1 MLSYDKGS
9 TLLTLEKVHNPSLGE
24 HLLLLKDLRES
35 FDKFINEGVY
45 EALESINEIME
56 TEDSHYKKL
65 IFKPTLVE
73 GFGSDDPHIQI
84 KCYPEGCSE
93 AGAIRV
99 IDLPYMDNLGKLHFN
114 KNVKSF
120 VCKLASSD
128 DVSYDL
134 AKQTLSLVL
143 ASRMIKITVS
153 GKSKKIEAHG
163 LGRSTISLAALA
175 AFIAYEDGEQID
187 VWDIIRNP
195 LLIPTLEAVKR
206 KPEEIPVFYAQTRMV
221 DYDTSDKKSG
231 TMLIHNLRE
240 EPAYAVTRIRHS
252 INKAVSLDRALGETL
267 SRPVLNYEAGS
278 YVTPAVIQ
286 DLKRNKVNCIYVQT
300 VVPDSTSKI
309 AGGMVNKQLTYTV
322 LGKGWTVTKYL
333 ADRIP
338 ELDKYPTIPTDTS
351 VPHHLLN
358 DFSFKGKY
366 ASKEILDF
374 LQGAGEP
381 GVYIG
386 SDATPCYFETEIL
399 SNHTLQYGDVYSQAE
414 CQTMGVSP
422 HEWFCYLND
431 NTDSSYR
438 KDRLYADDLLALLST
453 IGYILLRGK
462 SVFLDRDKDFLKKVE
477 TPEIAL
483 KRELIYTIRKHVNT
497 YRDSVR
503 QYVKTGDPGKG
514 VIFDALTHS
523 FIKRLNEK
531 KLLDRCDVTNYA
543 AEISQALH
551 VSVDM
556 KEPPE
561 IVRRI
566 STPYYGRLC
575 PFETP
580 EGKRLG
586 LVNTKAL
593 GCEIKDGN
601 LLCTVRK
608 VFHNGG
614 TLTIS
619 NQIETLSVDQEL
631 QYRITDVL
639 ELTPGEKEGEYLNTR
654 IKAKV
659 PNPSITGDRQIIAEI
674 MAEDL
679 DYVYSHTESLI
690 SPTVSLIPFAT
701 TDDAIRV
708 SFGSKM
714 IKQGIYLLNPDK
726 PRVQTSMYRDIF
738 KCSDAYLLVAEKTGT
753 VTAIDIGRITVMY
766 DGDTDETVYKVN
778 EFAANTE
785 RVLCMRYR
793 VRENERVVRGQI
805 LADSSASQDGVYC
818 PGKNLLVAYMPT
830 GYNYE
835 DAVHTSME
843 ASVEMTSPSAKFV
856 RRKISGSYEVNRDGM
871 YKYYKAGEKITTVT
885 KKQGNFIDAHD
896 VHTNVSGIWYSI
908 DDTGMGG
915 ARELHFNL
923 LGYRKLTVGDKVS
936 GRHGNK
942 GVDAKV
948 DSNSSM
954 PMLPNGTP
962 VQILLN
968 PHGLPSRMNAGQIM
982 EAHLG
987 LVATVLGIYINS
999 DSFNGASLQEVQML
1013 MKMTHELANC
1023 GNKEL
1028 CWSIMSKYGM
1038 PRELQETVYGNM
1050 DQVMDWAG
1058 TFDEVGDCRLY
1069 NPMTGKW
1076 FPHKITIGV
1085 STILKMKQEGESKI
1099 HGRGG
1104 PLEEEYMMT
1113 SAQPTSGGARGG
1125 GQAMGGMES
1134 WAVQSYGASNVAHD
1148 MVTVNSDDEV
1158 GRTNKLL
1165 DAFGSP
1171 VRIPERYA
1179 APRALTNFI
1188 YYLEALGL
1196 KLEDDE
1202 GLLPAVDKYTS
1213 QERYIYDVGKMINK
1227 GRLDAVNDYEVDET
1241 EEALFRSLGY
1251 DG

>member
-9 TLLTLEKVHNPSLGE
+9 NLLTLEKVHNPSLGE

-163 LGRSTISLAALA
+163 LGKSTISLAALA

-338 ELDKYPTIPTDTS
+338 ELDKYPTIPTNTS

>member
-9 TLLTLEKVHNPSLGE
+9 NLLTLEKVHNPSLGE

-309 AGGMVNKQLTYTV
+309 TGGMVNKQLTYTV

-338 ELDKYPTIPTDTS
+338 EIDKYPTIPTDTP

-386 SDATPCYFETEIL
+386 SDTTPCYFETEIL

-962 VQILLN
+962 IQILLN

-1028 CWSIMSKYGM
+1028 CWSIMSKYRM

>member
-9 TLLTLEKVHNPSLGE
+9 NLLTLEKVHNPSLGE

-286 DLKRNKVNCIYVQT
+286 DLKRNKVNCVYVQT

-309 AGGMVNKQLTYTV
+309 TGGMVNKQLTYTV

-338 ELDKYPTIPTDTS
+338 ELDKYPTIPTDTL

-503 QYVKTGDPGKG
+503 QYAKTGDPGKG

-999 DSFNGASLQEVQML
+999 DSFNGASLREVQML
-1013 MKMTHELANC
+1013 MKMTHELTNC

>member
-9 TLLTLEKVHNPSLGE
+9 NLLTLEKVHNPSLGE

-631 QYRITDVL
+631 QHRITDVL

>member
-9 TLLTLEKVHNPSLGE
+9 NLLTLEKVHNPSLGE
-24 HLLLLKDLRES
+24 HLLLLKDLRGS

-286 DLKRNKVNCIYVQT
+286 DLKRNKVNCVYVQT

-309 AGGMVNKQLTYTV
+309 TGGMVNKQLTYTV

-338 ELDKYPTIPTDTS
+338 ELDKYPTIPTDTL

-462 SVFLDRDKDFLKKVE
+462 SVFLDRDRDFLKKVE

-503 QYVKTGDPGKG
+503 QYAKTGDPGKG

-999 DSFNGASLQEVQML
+999 DSFNGASLREVQML
-1013 MKMTHELANC
+1013 MKMTHELTNC

-1165 DAFGSP
+1165 DAFGSS
-1171 VRIPERYA
+1171 VRIPEKYA

>member
-1 MLSYDKGS
+1 MFSYDKGS
-9 TLLTLEKVHNPSLGE
+9 NLLTLEKVHNPSLGE

-322 LGKGWTVTKYL
+322 LGEGWAVTKYL

-338 ELDKYPTIPTDTS
+338 ELDKYPTIPTDTP

-523 FIKRLNEK
+523 FIRRLNEK

-1171 VRIPERYA
+1171 VRIPEKYA

>member
-9 TLLTLEKVHNPSLGE
+9 NLLTLEKVHNPSLGE

-322 LGKGWTVTKYL
+322 LGEGWAVTKYL

-338 ELDKYPTIPTDTS
+338 ELDKYPTIPTDTP

-483 KRELIYTIRKHVNT
+483 KRELIYTVRKHVNT

-608 VFHNGG
+608 VFHSGG

-1171 VRIPERYA
+1171 VRIPEKYA

>member
-9 TLLTLEKVHNPSLGE
+9 NLLTLEKVHNPSLGE

-35 FDKFINEGVY
+35 FDEFINEGVY

-674 MAEDL
+674 MAEASGL
-679 DYVYSHTESLI
+679 CVFSH
-690 SPTVSLIPFAT
+690 
-701 TDDAIRV
+701 
-708 SFGSKM
+708 
-714 IKQGIYLLNPDK
+714 
-726 PRVQTSMYRDIF
+726 
-738 KCSDAYLLVAEKTGT
+738 
-753 VTAIDIGRITVMY
+753 
-766 DGDTDETVYKVN
+766 
-778 EFAANTE
+778 
-785 RVLCMRYR
+785 
-793 VRENERVVRGQI
+793 
-805 LADSSASQDGVYC
+805 
-818 PGKNLLVAYMPT
+818 
-830 GYNYE
+830 
-835 DAVHTSME
+835 
-843 ASVEMTSPSAKFV
+843 
-856 RRKISGSYEVNRDGM
+856 
-871 YKYYKAGEKITTVT
+871 
-885 KKQGNFIDAHD
+885 
-896 VHTNVSGIWYSI
+896 
-908 DDTGMGG
+908 
-915 ARELHFNL
+915 
-923 LGYRKLTVGDKVS
+923 
-936 GRHGNK
+936 
-942 GVDAKV
+942 
-948 DSNSSM
+948 
-954 PMLPNGTP
+954 
-962 VQILLN
+962 
-968 PHGLPSRMNAGQIM
+968 
-982 EAHLG
+982 
-987 LVATVLGIYINS
+987 
-999 DSFNGASLQEVQML
+999 
-1013 MKMTHELANC
+1013 
-1023 GNKEL
+1023 
-1028 CWSIMSKYGM
+1028 
-1038 PRELQETVYGNM
+1038 
-1050 DQVMDWAG
+1050 
-1058 TFDEVGDCRLY
+1058 
-1069 NPMTGKW
+1069 
-1076 FPHKITIGV
+1076 
-1085 STILKMKQEGESKI
+1085 
-1099 HGRGG
+1099 
-1104 PLEEEYMMT
+1104 
-1113 SAQPTSGGARGG
+1113 
-1125 GQAMGGMES
+1125 
-1134 WAVQSYGASNVAHD
+1134 
-1148 MVTVNSDDEV
+1148 
-1158 GRTNKLL
+1158 
-1165 DAFGSP
+1165 
-1171 VRIPERYA
+1171 
-1179 APRALTNFI
+1179 
-1188 YYLEALGL
+1188 
-1196 KLEDDE
+1196 
-1202 GLLPAVDKYTS
+1202 
-1213 QERYIYDVGKMINK
+1213 
-1227 GRLDAVNDYEVDET
+1227 
-1241 EEALFRSLGY
+1241 
-1251 DG
+1251 

>member
-9 TLLTLEKVHNPSLGE
+9 NLLTLEKVHNPSLGE

-56 TEDSHYKKL
+56 TEDRHYKKL

-309 AGGMVNKQLTYTV
+309 TGGMVNKQLTYTV

-338 ELDKYPTIPTDTS
+338 ELDKYPTIPTDTL

-631 QYRITDVL
+631 PYRITDVL

-1125 GQAMGGMES
+1125 GQAMGGMEA

-1171 VRIPERYA
+1171 VRIPEKYA

>member
-9 TLLTLEKVHNPSLGE
+9 NLLTLEKVHNPSLGE

-300 VVPDSTSKI
+300 VVPDSTNKI
-309 AGGMVNKQLTYTV
+309 AGGMINKQLTYTV

-338 ELDKYPTIPTDTS
+338 ELDKYPTIPTDTL

-614 TLTIS
+614 ILTIS

>member
-9 TLLTLEKVHNPSLGE
+9 NLLTLEKVHNPSLGE

-120 VCKLASSD
+120 VCKLAASD

-286 DLKRNKVNCIYVQT
+286 DLKRNKVNCVYVQT

-309 AGGMVNKQLTYTV
+309 TGGMVNKQLTYTV

-338 ELDKYPTIPTDTS
+338 ELDKYPTIPTDTL

-503 QYVKTGDPGKG
+503 QYAKTGDPGKG

-999 DSFNGASLQEVQML
+999 DSFNGASLREVQML
-1013 MKMTHELANC
+1013 MKMTHELTNC

-1171 VRIPERYA
+1171 VRIPEKYA

>member
-9 TLLTLEKVHNPSLGE
+9 NLLTLEKVHNPSLGE

-338 ELDKYPTIPTDTS
+338 ELDKYPTIPTDTL

-374 LQGAGEP
+374 LQGVGEP

-1023 GNKEL
+1023 SNKEL

>member
-9 TLLTLEKVHNPSLGE
+9 NLLTLEKVHNPSLGE

-134 AKQTLSLVL
+134 SKQTLSLVL

-163 LGRSTISLAALA
+163 FGRSTISLAALA

-286 DLKRNKVNCIYVQT
+286 DLKRNKINCIYVQT

-338 ELDKYPTIPTDTS
+338 ELDKYPTIPTDTP
-351 VPHHLLN
+351 VPHPLLN

-414 CQTMGVSP
+414 CKTMGVSP

-483 KRELIYTIRKHVNT
+483 KRELIYAIRKHVNT

-1050 DQVMDWAG
+1050 DQVLDWAG

-1227 GRLDAVNDYEVDET
+1227 GRLDAVNDYETDET

>member
-9 TLLTLEKVHNPSLGE
+9 NLLTLEKVHNPSLGE

-163 LGRSTISLAALA
+163 FGRSTISLAALA

-252 INKAVSLDRALGETL
+252 INRAVSLDRALGETL

-338 ELDKYPTIPTDTS
+338 ELDKYPTIPTDTP

-483 KRELIYTIRKHVNT
+483 KRELIYAIRKHVNT

-962 VQILLN
+962 IQILLN

-1013 MKMTHELANC
+1013 MEMTYELANC

-1050 DQVMDWAG
+1050 DQVLDWAG

-1227 GRLDAVNDYEVDET
+1227 GRLDAVNDYETDET

-1251 DG
+1251 DR

>member
-9 TLLTLEKVHNPSLGE
+9 NLLTLEKVHNPSLGE

-35 FDKFINEGVY
+35 FDKFINKGVY

>member
-9 TLLTLEKVHNPSLGE
+9 NLLTLEKVHNPSLGE

-399 SNHTLQYGDVYSQAE
+399 SNHTLQYSDVYSQAE

-1227 GRLDAVNDYEVDET
+1227 GRLDAVNDYAVDET

>member
-9 TLLTLEKVHNPSLGE
+9 NLLTLEKVHNPSLGE

-286 DLKRNKVNCIYVQT
+286 DLKRNKVNCVYVQT

-309 AGGMVNKQLTYTV
+309 TGGMVNKQLTYTV

-338 ELDKYPTIPTDTS
+338 ELDKYPTIPTDTL

-399 SNHTLQYGDVYSQAE
+399 SNHTLQYGDVYSHAE

-503 QYVKTGDPGKG
+503 QYAKTGDPGKG

-999 DSFNGASLQEVQML
+999 DSFNGASLREVQML
-1013 MKMTHELANC
+1013 MKMTHELTNC

-1171 VRIPERYA
+1171 VRIPEKYA

>member
-9 TLLTLEKVHNPSLGE
+9 NLLTLEKVHNPSLGE

-134 AKQTLSLVL
+134 TKQTLSLVL

-322 LGKGWTVTKYL
+322 LGKGWAVTKYL

-338 ELDKYPTIPTDTS
+338 ELDKYPTIPTDTL

-374 LQGAGEP
+374 LQGVGEP

>member
-9 TLLTLEKVHNPSLGE
+9 NLLTLEKVHNPSLGE

-322 LGKGWTVTKYL
+322 LGKGWAVTKYL

-1076 FPHKITIGV
+1076 FSHKITIGV

-1171 VRIPERYA
+1171 VRIPEKYA

>member
-9 TLLTLEKVHNPSLGE
+9 NLLTLEKVHNPSLGE

-231 TMLIHNLRE
+231 TVLIRNLRE

-309 AGGMVNKQLTYTV
+309 TGGMVNKQLTYTV

-338 ELDKYPTIPTDTS
+338 ELDKYPTIPTDTL

-962 VQILLN
+962 IQILLN

-1028 CWSIMSKYGM
+1028 CWSIMSKYRM

>member
-9 TLLTLEKVHNPSLGE
+9 NLLTLEKVHNPSLGE

-1038 PRELQETVYGNM
+1038 PRELEETVYGNM

>member
-1 MLSYDKGS
+1 MFSYDKGS
-9 TLLTLEKVHNPSLGE
+9 NLLTLEKVHNPSLGE

-163 LGRSTISLAALA
+163 LGKSTISLAALA

-338 ELDKYPTIPTDTS
+338 ELDKYPTIPTDTL

-601 LLCTVRK
+601 LLCTVRR

-753 VTAIDIGRITVMY
+753 VTAIDIGRITVVY

-962 VQILLN
+962 IQILLN

-1028 CWSIMSKYGM
+1028 CWSIMSKYRM

>member
-9 TLLTLEKVHNPSLGE
+9 NLLTLEKVHNPSLGE

-134 AKQTLSLVL
+134 TKQTLSLVL

-1134 WAVQSYGASNVAHD
+1134 WAVQSYGASHVAHD

-1251 DG
+1251 DR

>member
-9 TLLTLEKVHNPSLGE
+9 NLLTLEKVHNPSLGE

-1227 GRLDAVNDYEVDET
+1227 GRLDAVNDYAVDET

>member
-9 TLLTLEKVHNPSLGE
+9 NLLTLEKVHNPSLGE

-608 VFHNGG
+608 VFHNSG

-1171 VRIPERYA
+1171 VRIPEKYA

>member
-9 TLLTLEKVHNPSLGE
+9 NLLTLEKVHNPSLGE

-286 DLKRNKVNCIYVQT
+286 DLKRNKVNCVYVQT

-309 AGGMVNKQLTYTV
+309 TGGMVNKQLTYTV

-338 ELDKYPTIPTDTS
+338 ELDKYPTIPTDTL

-503 QYVKTGDPGKG
+503 QYAKTGDPGKG

-999 DSFNGASLQEVQML
+999 DSFNGASLREVQML
-1013 MKMTHELANC
+1013 MKMTHELTNC

-1050 DQVMDWAG
+1050 DQVMDWSG

-1171 VRIPERYA
+1171 VRIPEKYA

-1241 EEALFRSLGY
+1241 EEDLFRSLGY

>member
-9 TLLTLEKVHNPSLGE
+9 NLLTLEKVHNPSLGE

-231 TMLIHNLRE
+231 TMLIYNLRE

-793 VRENERVVRGQI
+793 VRENERVVCGQI

-1076 FPHKITIGV
+1076 FSHKITIGV

>member
-1 MLSYDKGS
+1 MFSYDKGS
-9 TLLTLEKVHNPSLGE
+9 NLLTLEKVHNPSLGE

-338 ELDKYPTIPTDTS
+338 ELDKYPTIPTDTL

-477 TPEIAL
+477 TPEIVL

-601 LLCTVRK
+601 LLCTVRR

-942 GVDAKV
+942 GVAAKV

-962 VQILLN
+962 IQILLN

-1028 CWSIMSKYGM
+1028 CWSIMSKYRM

>member
-9 TLLTLEKVHNPSLGE
+9 NLLTLEKVHNPSLGE

-163 LGRSTISLAALA
+163 FGRSTISLAALA

-286 DLKRNKVNCIYVQT
+286 DLKRNKINCIYVQT

-338 ELDKYPTIPTDTS
+338 ELDKYPTIPTDTP

-483 KRELIYTIRKHVNT
+483 KRELIYAIRKHVNT

-962 VQILLN
+962 IQILLN

-1013 MKMTHELANC
+1013 MKMTYELANC

-1050 DQVMDWAG
+1050 DQVLDWAG

-1227 GRLDAVNDYEVDET
+1227 GRLDAVNDYETDET

>member
-9 TLLTLEKVHNPSLGE
+9 NLLTLEKVHNPSLGE

-286 DLKRNKVNCIYVQT
+286 DLKRNKVNCVYVQT

-309 AGGMVNKQLTYTV
+309 TGGMVNKQLTYTV

-338 ELDKYPTIPTDTS
+338 ELDKYPTIPTDTL

-503 QYVKTGDPGKG
+503 QYAKTGDPGKG

-999 DSFNGASLQEVQML
+999 DSFNGASLREVQML
-1013 MKMTHELANC
+1013 MKMTHELTNC

-1038 PRELQETVYGNM
+1038 PRELQETVHGNM

-1171 VRIPERYA
+1171 VRIPEKYA

>member
-9 TLLTLEKVHNPSLGE
+9 NLLTLEKVHNPSLGE

-399 SNHTLQYGDVYSQAE
+399 SNHTLQYSDVYSQAE

>member
-9 TLLTLEKVHNPSLGE
+9 NLLTLEKVHNPSLGE

-309 AGGMVNKQLTYTV
+309 TGGMVNKQLTYTV

-338 ELDKYPTIPTDTS
+338 ELDKYPTIPTDTP

-962 VQILLN
+962 IQILLN

-1028 CWSIMSKYGM
+1028 CWSIMSKYRM

-1165 DAFGSP
+1165 DAFGSS

-1227 GRLDAVNDYEVDET
+1227 GRLDAVNDYEVDEI

>member
-9 TLLTLEKVHNPSLGE
+9 NLLTLEKVHNPSLGE

-84 KCYPEGCSE
+84 KCYPEWCSE

-422 HEWFCYLND
+422 HEWVCYLND

>member
-9 TLLTLEKVHNPSLGE
+9 NLLTLEKVHNPSLGE

-338 ELDKYPTIPTDTS
+338 ELDKYPTIPIDTL

-399 SNHTLQYGDVYSQAE
+399 SNHTLQYSDVYSQAE

-1013 MKMTHELANC
+1013 MKMTHGLANC

>member
-1 MLSYDKGS
+1 MLSYDKDS
-9 TLLTLEKVHNPSLGE
+9 NLLTLEKVHNPSLGE

>member
-9 TLLTLEKVHNPSLGE
+9 NLLTLEKVHNPSLGE

-286 DLKRNKVNCIYVQT
+286 DLKRNKVNCVYVQT

-309 AGGMVNKQLTYTV
+309 TGGMVNKQLTYTV

-338 ELDKYPTIPTDTS
+338 ELDKYPTIPTDTL

-503 QYVKTGDPGKG
+503 QYAKTGDPGKG

-566 STPYYGRLC
+566 STLYYGRLC

-608 VFHNGG
+608 VFHSGG

-999 DSFNGASLQEVQML
+999 DSFNGASLREVQML
-1013 MKMTHELANC
+1013 MKMTHELTNC

-1171 VRIPERYA
+1171 VRIPEKYA

>member
-9 TLLTLEKVHNPSLGE
+9 NLLTLEKVHNPSLGE

-73 GFGSDDPHIQI
+73 GFGSDDHHIQI

-286 DLKRNKVNCIYVQT
+286 DLKRNKVNCVYVQT

-309 AGGMVNKQLTYTV
+309 TGGMVNKQLTYTV

-338 ELDKYPTIPTDTS
+338 ELDKYPTIPTDTL

-503 QYVKTGDPGKG
+503 QYAKTGDPGKG

-766 DGDTDETVYKVN
+766 DGDIDETVYKVN

>member
-9 TLLTLEKVHNPSLGE
+9 NLLTLEKVHNPSLGE

-338 ELDKYPTIPTDTS
+338 KLDKYPTIPTDTL

-399 SNHTLQYGDVYSQAE
+399 SNHTLQYSDVYSQAE

-659 PNPSITGDRQIIAEI
+659 PNPSITGDRQVIAEI

-679 DYVYSHTESLI
+679 DYVYSHTESLV

-962 VQILLN
+962 IQILLN

-1171 VRIPERYA
+1171 VRIPEKYA

-1227 GRLDAVNDYEVDET
+1227 GRLDAVNDYEIDET

>member
-9 TLLTLEKVHNPSLGE
+9 NLLTLEKVHNPSLGE

-374 LQGAGEP
+374 LQGVGEP

-1196 KLEDDE
+1196 RLEDDE

>member
-9 TLLTLEKVHNPSLGE
+9 NLLTLEKVHNPSLGE

-267 SRPVLNYEAGS
+267 SRPILNYEAGS

-338 ELDKYPTIPTDTS
+338 ELDKYPTIPTDTL

-399 SNHTLQYGDVYSQAE
+399 SNHTLQYSDVYSQAE

-438 KDRLYADDLLALLST
+438 KDRLHADDLLALLST